1 MLVIMNAIMIVAL
14 KSQSE
19 RYIPSTVQQDKL
31 YVVPMYFYHTY
42 SKYVFVLALH
52 GRVHKHTSSCT
63 TPDL

>member
-1 MLVIMNAIMIVAL
+1 MNAIMIVAL

-52 GRVHKHTSSCT
+52 RRVHKHRHTQAAVL
-63 TPDL
+63 PDL